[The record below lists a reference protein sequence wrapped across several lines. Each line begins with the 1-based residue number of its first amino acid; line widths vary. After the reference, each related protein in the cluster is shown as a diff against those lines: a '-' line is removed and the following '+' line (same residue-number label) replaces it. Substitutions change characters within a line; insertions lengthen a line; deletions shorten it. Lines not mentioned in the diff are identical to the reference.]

1 MALAARAQGW
11 GTGSR
16 SWWLECGANRL
27 PPVVRVDRQVVF
39 GMSPTRAFAVAI
51 VWQTPLGV
59 ESYLAAGR
67 TGRDS
72 WSRTRGRE
80 RASGEVQHQASHCGG
95 AGPYRAEE
103 FGPSSPALHG

>member
-1 MALAARAQGW
+1 M
-11 GTGSR
+11 
-16 SWWLECGANRL
+16 
-27 PPVVRVDRQVVF
+27 
-39 GMSPTRAFAVAI
+39 AI

-95 AGPYRAEE
+95 ARPYRAEE
-103 FGPSSPALHG
+103 FGPSSPALDGWARCGAAPPSGSLTLAPPPADIK